1 MDRFVYDIMVGMTP
15 FQQCSAI
22 FEARHVLYN
31 TDFENWD
38 GYNRNID
45 ISQFKFIEKYHGV
58 ELWCEIKFGNFFF
71 IKELN

>member
-1 MDRFVYDIMVGMTP
+1 MDRFVYDIMVGITP

-38 GYNRNID
+38 GYNKNLLKNIM
-45 ISQFKFIEKYHGV
+45 
-58 ELWCEIKFGNFFF
+58 
-71 IKELN
+71 ELNYGVKLILAIFSS